1 MPPRNRRAIK
11 KEPEPD
17 ALYSVFRKDNDKP
30 AYLPAK
36 DSKGVTKE
44 EAERLSKS
52 LVLDTYIKKVW
63 ERPADE

>member
-1 MPPRNRRAIK
+1 MPPKRRGRVAP
-11 KEPEPD
+11 KEAEPD

-63 ERPADE
+63 QREEE